1 MLVRES
7 RVDDIIWNAYM
18 PRFRENRMAHGYVCE
33 AVKGC
38 FSHCQCGQE

>member
-18 PRFRENRMAHGYVCE
+18 PRFREKKDVAWVHV
-33 AVKGC
+33 
-38 FSHCQCGQE
+38 